1 MTKLEVALFFE
12 IPDIEDEKRTRFDDT
27 LREKIFECNKEEY
40 AGICETM
47 EELGYYGVRLYPF
60 CAKAE
65 DDEGLKKALRWISDN
80 SLLIKSLLEEY
91 NVNIQL
97 GVKFLVGDSLAEAL
111 GFFGGSSLALVFA
124 PNDLELLKEH
134 KIGMKVTA
142 EYCDSID
149 D

>member
-1 MTKLEVALFFE
+1 MTKLEVVLLFE

-27 LREKIFECNKEEY
+27 LREKFFKCNEEEY
-40 AGICETM
+40 AGICESM
-47 EELGYYGVRLYPF
+47 EEMGYFGVRLYPF

-65 DDEGLKKALRWISDN
+65 DDEGIKKALRWISDN

-97 GVKFLVGDSLAEAL
+97 GVKLLVGDSLAEAL
-111 GFFGGSSLALVFA
+111 GFFAGSPLALVFS

-134 KIGMKVTA
+134 KIGIKVTA